1 MAKGLPRRFVL
12 LSALAMGAAPL
23 QAQSAPAPPGG
34 SGLVSWADGPA
45 RRAIEGF
52 VERATTPGPAFVPPE
67 ERIATFD
74 NDGTLWCEQPMYFEG
89 VFAIDRARE
98 LAAKDPSLKS
108 RPVFK
113 AIADN
118 DASALAGLGEKD
130 IAELVGATHAGM
142 TTDAFQQ
149 IVQAWFAKARH
160 PRFGRPYS
168 DLVYQPQLELL
179 AYLRGAGF
187 KTYIV
192 SGGGVDFMRAFAAR
206 AYGVPPEQTIGS
218 SGKTRFEM
226 RGGRAVLLKTAE
238 IGSID
243 DHAGKPQNIQLQIGR
258 RPVIAVGNSDGDLEM
273 LQYSASAA
281 RPSLQ
286 LLVHHD
292 DAGRE
297 YAYDR
302 QSKIGTLDK
311 AWDEAKAGGWTVV
324 SMKDDWR
331 AVFPG

>member
-1 MAKGLPRRFVL
+1 
-12 LSALAMGAAPL
+12 
-23 QAQSAPAPPGG
+23 
-34 SGLVSWADGPA
+34 
-45 RRAIEGF
+45 
-52 VERATTPGPAFVPPE
+52 
-67 ERIATFD
+67 
-74 NDGTLWCEQPMYFEG
+74 MYFEG